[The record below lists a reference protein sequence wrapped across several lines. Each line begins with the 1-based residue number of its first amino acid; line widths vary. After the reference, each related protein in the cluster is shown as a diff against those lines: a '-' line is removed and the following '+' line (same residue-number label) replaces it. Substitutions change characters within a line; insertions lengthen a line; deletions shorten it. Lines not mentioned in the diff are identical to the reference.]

1 MKVVRNTCRRELG
14 EMKSVNAVKTTT
26 KSAFENFQ
34 RQLLFTEIYLKYLEK
49 KKKKKQFIYSSWRCY
64 IAFSSTNLLRNQKLV
79 INIQFT

>member
-49 KKKKKQFIYSSWRCY
+49 QKQKTVY
-64 IAFSSTNLLRNQKLV
+64 I
-79 INIQFT
+79 